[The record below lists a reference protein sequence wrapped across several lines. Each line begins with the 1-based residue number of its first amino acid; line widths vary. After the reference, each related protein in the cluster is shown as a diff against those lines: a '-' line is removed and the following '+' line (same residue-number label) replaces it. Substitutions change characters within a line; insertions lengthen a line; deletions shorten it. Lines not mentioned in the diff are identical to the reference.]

1 MKQLILCLS
10 LIAAHSPRVFTQT
23 DSISL
28 KDALEIAQKNNPAIK
43 IAEIGIR
50 QDESRL
56 REVTSARY
64 PALAFRSHYLYTPET
79 GYNEAVT
86 NGGEYGV
93 QLATGL
99 PLFDGGV
106 RSAQIDQSTNEI
118 TKSQAGLHK
127 SSAELAFNV
136 RIQYYETLRAEEEAL
151 IRGETVARLQDYL
164 TFVNQ
169 LRLGGNATESDRLKT
184 QVDLNNSMIASDGAV
199 QAVQKSKRLLSNLL
213 GRAPD
218 REIEVLP
225 LDGDTSGTPVL
236 VAEENPEL
244 QLLDR
249 ERKSA
254 DYGITIAKGERLP
267 TLTLAG
273 DVGALGIH
281 LNELHHDFGYSVFL
295 SLEVP
300 IFSWGGIDN
309 RIEQRELAL
318 EQLDAQLLLQQRT
331 LEVEWRNATSD
342 LNLARLNLTRYRAN
356 IEEAEK
362 NYLSAKSRFAGGSG
376 LNLEVLDAH
385 RLWVEAKLNYSS
397 TLFTYRASLAELYR
411 LSGK

>member
-1 MKQLILCLS
+1 MLPQDDNSRVSFNRLLSMKQLILCLS

-199 QAVQKSKRLLSNLL
+199 GCDHRIVQIDL
-213 GRAPD
+213 G
-218 REIEVLP
+218 
-225 LDGDTSGTPVL
+225 
-236 VAEENPEL
+236 
-244 QLLDR
+244 
-249 ERKSA
+249 
-254 DYGITIAKGERLP
+254 
-267 TLTLAG
+267 
-273 DVGALGIH
+273 
-281 LNELHHDFGYSVFL
+281 F
-295 SLEVP
+295 
-300 IFSWGGIDN
+300 
-309 RIEQRELAL
+309 
-318 EQLDAQLLLQQRT
+318 
-331 LEVEWRNATSD
+331 
-342 LNLARLNLTRYRAN
+342 
-356 IEEAEK
+356 
-362 NYLSAKSRFAGGSG
+362 
-376 LNLEVLDAH
+376 
-385 RLWVEAKLNYSS
+385 
-397 TLFTYRASLAELYR
+397 
-411 LSGK
+411 